1 MPTSLGLI
9 KKYRKEI
16 INIGFLILIISLII
30 HLLIISQLQ
39 FTQDDAFITFRY
51 AGNYLNED
59 GLVFNAGERVEGY
72 TNFLWTIFMI
82 IGGMYGCDYVAFSQ
96 ILGVFFGLAT
106 IIMTY
111 LITRIIL
118 SSEILIWRSVLAGLA
133 CLILASIY
141 SFAYWTISGLES
153 SAFAFSISLV
163 VFSYLRRSFMLLP
176 ALMLTTLLRPEGILV
191 FVIIVSYELLQRS
204 RRWHFVLFIVSGYIL
219 FLLPYAFFKL
229 LYYDSILPN
238 TFYAK
243 TSFTYQ
249 QLLDGLKYAGLY
261 VWHYWGGGIFL
272 LPALIT
278 LWRTGRDIGFLTVTI
293 LIYGAYIILIGGDVL
308 GVHRF
313 FVPLMPL
320 LIILAVYGVH
330 KISKYRIIVIV
341 ILLGLISWQ
350 IFIPRLYV
358 ITFLRNEKIL
368 VSKSQALMKQLKQV
382 DKSNFSLATST
393 IGAISYELMGHRV
406 VDLLGLT
413 DATIARHPEPQIEGL
428 ETTWRERHYN
438 SRYILSNQIDYIRF
452 STGYKPSAPAERAL
466 FMYSEFLNNYRTL
479 PFRLMG
485 TSMPVYKRYYP
496 LDKVFQRDVDIK
508 FVQYLNNC
516 MNYYSS
522 RRNYQAAA
530 AYLDSA
536 WMYSPDPTYPYLYL
550 YKSFLYEAQG
560 DMENAKK
567 SLETL
572 INKDTTVVEAYF
584 KLGYYAT
591 LEKNNDLI
599 RECQKRVIQLVPW
612 YFKNQ
617 GNAAPPEVP

>member
-9 KKYRKEI
+9 KKYKKEI

-30 HLLIISQLQ
+30 HLLIVSQLQ

-51 AGNYLNED
+51 AGNYLNEE
-59 GLVFNAGERVEGY
+59 GLVFNTGERVEGY

-111 LITRIIL
+111 LIARVIL

-133 CLILASIY
+133 CLILASTY

-153 SAFAFSISLV
+153 SAFAFSISLI

-191 FVIIVSYELLQRS
+191 FIIIISYELLQRS
-204 RRWHFVLFIVSGYIL
+204 RRWHFVLFIVFGYIL

-272 LPALIT
+272 LPVMIT
-278 LWRTGRDIGFLTVTI
+278 LWRTGRDIGFPAVTI
-293 LIYGAYIILIGGDVL
+293 LIYSAYIILIGGDVL

-320 LIILAVYGVH
+320 LIILAVYGVN

-341 ILLGLISWQ
+341 ILLCLISWQ

-358 ITFLRNEKIL
+358 FTFLGNEKIL

-413 DATIARHPEPQIEGL
+413 DTTIARHPEPQIEGL

-496 LDKVFQRDVDIK
+496 LDKTFERDVDIK

-572 INKDTTVVEAYF
+572 INKDTTVAEAYF

-599 RECQKRVIQLVPW
+599 RECQMRVIQLVPW

-617 GNAAPPEVP
+617 GNAAPTEVP